1 MIIQNTA
8 YPVLFALEL
17 VMLLDTIIIPNPII
31 KLLIRDKE

>member
-8 YPVLFALEL
+8 YLKLFALEL
-17 VMLLDTIIIPNPII
+17 VILLDTIIIPNPII